1 MIVLHGED
9 DAGAG
14 LCPQFRVLRRF
25 TSSRVENYRE
35 TTRNLGAA

>member
-1 MIVLHGED
+1 MGKTT
-9 DAGAG
+9 AGAG

-25 TSSRVENYRE
+25 TPSRVENYRE